1 MTTGRINQIA
11 FVRRLSVQCAT
22 RATAA
27 ADQCLVRAGRQ
38 AGKTLLLLQLSSV
51 RAARAAECFGG
62 RASAP

>member
-38 AGKTLLLLQLSSV
+38 AGKTLLLQLSSV